1 MAIVFDEIVSE
12 VIPPSTDGQE
22 NGGAQT
28 DSQTPAGS
36 ASQAELQRVLERIK
50 IRQLRLKAD

>member
-1 MAIVFDEIVSE
+1 MATVFDEIVSE
-12 VIPPSTDGQE
+12 VLPPSTDERE
-22 NGGAQT
+22 NGGGQA
-28 DSQTPAGS
+28 DSQTPAGT